1 MIEPS
6 KNLQLIFEKSVDV
19 ASTLQHEYV
28 TIEHILYVILTDKEF
43 VNKLVQY
50 GINPSELQYNVEN
63 YVYDQLDEIRDTSK
77 PKTKPRKTQSVE
89 RVMNRAFTQ
98 VLFHGRDKI
107 EATDVFLSMMN
118 EKKSHACYFI
128 QQAKI
133 DKDKFADFVTSE
145 SMSQD
150 QDAASEQAD
159 NATKA
164 LKTYTTNLNEL
175 VNKKAIDPV
184 IGRTEELEQLALAL
198 GRRTKSNAILVGAP
212 GVGKTA
218 VVEGLAY
225 GIVNGTVPPFLKD
238 YTVYSLDIT
247 GMLAGSKYRGDFEE
261 RFKLVLKALM
271 RQDKAVLFID
281 EAHMMTGAGSSS
293 QNTANDLANM
303 IKPALGKGA
312 LRVIAS
318 TTWEEYRKHFE
329 KDRALMRRFQRI
341 TVDEPSRD
349 DTIEIL
355 KGLRKYY
362 EEFHKAT
369 IQDDAIEAAVDL
381 SIKYQADKKLP
392 DKAIDLVDVACS
404 RFNLK
409 TDELRVVNKSK
420 IEFELAKIA
429 RVSLDQVA
437 ESEGDNLAS
446 LLDQV
451 NSDIYGQ
458 EHASMEVIDKIL
470 VSRAGLKTKNK
481 PVGSFIFMGP
491 TGVGKTEMCKS
502 LSKHLGVELVR
513 IDMSEYQEKHSV
525 ARLIG
530 SPPGYVGFEDNAG
543 ILITEIQEK
552 PNCVLLLDEIE
563 KAHPDVITVLL
574 QVMDN
579 GFVTGGNGKK
589 ADARNIILVMTTN
602 AGASEAEKNNIGFTS
617 LEKKYEDKELKKFL
631 KPEFRNRV
639 DAIIE
644 FHKLTKP
651 IMIKVVGKFLT
662 DVKMQI
668 TDKNVNFKISDETID
683 WLVEKGFDPKMG
695 ARPLDRIIDKEIK
708 RPLAK
713 LLLFGELKNGG
724 NLSIT
729 VENDSLVLTATAT
742 ETPLVNQDEKVDSG
756 L

>member
-6 KNLQLIFEKSVDV
+6 RNLQLIFEKSVDV

-43 VNKLVQY
+43 VSSLVQY
-50 GINPSELQYNVEN
+50 GIDPAELQKNVET
-63 YVYDQLDEIRDTSK
+63 YIYDKLDEIRDPSK

-98 VLFHGRDKI
+98 VLFHGREKI
-107 EATDVFLSMMN
+107 EASDVFISMMS
-118 EKKSHACYFI
+118 EKKSHACYYI

-133 DKDKFADFVTSE
+133 DKDKFADFVATE
-145 SMSQD
+145 SSD
-150 QDAASEQAD
+150 PEKASNIED
-159 NATKA
+159 DSATKA
-164 LKTYTTNLNEL
+164 LKAYTTNLNEQ

-184 IGRTEELEQLALAL
+184 IGRNEELEQLALAL
-198 GRRTKSNAILVGAP
+198 GRRSKSNAILVGAP

-247 GMLAGSKYRGDFEE
+247 AMLAGSKYRGDFEE
-261 RFKLVLKALM
+261 RFKLVLKAMM

-293 QNTANDLANM
+293 QNSANDLANM
-303 IKPALGKGA
+303 IKPALGKGS

-318 TTWEEYRKHFE
+318 TTWEEFRKHFE

-349 DTIEIL
+349 ETVEIL

-369 IQDDAIEAAVDL
+369 ILDDAIEAAVDL
-381 SIKYQADKKLP
+381 SIKYQNDKKLP
-392 DKAIDLVDVACS
+392 DKAIDLVDVSCS

-409 TDELRVVNKSK
+409 LNEERIVNRSK
-420 IEFELAKIA
+420 IEFELAKMVRI
-429 RVSLDQVA
+429 SLDQVA
-437 ESEGDNLAS
+437 ESESDVLANLE
-446 LLDQV
+446 DQI
-451 NSDIYGQ
+451 NSEIYGQ
-458 EHASMEVIDKIL
+458 EHATTEVVDKIH
-470 VSRAGLKTKNK
+470 VSRAGLKTANK
-481 PVGSFIFMGP
+481 PVGSFVFMGP
-491 TGVGKTEMCKS
+491 TGVGKTELCKA
-502 LSKHLGVELVR
+502 LAKYLNVKLVR
-513 IDMSEYQEKHSV
+513 IDMSEYQEKHSIS
-525 ARLIG
+525 RLIG

-543 ILITEIQEK
+543 ILITEIQEN

-563 KAHPDVITVLL
+563 KAHPDVIQVLL
-574 QVMDN
+574 QLMDN
-579 GFVTGGNGKK
+579 GFVTGANSKK
-589 ADARNIILVMTTN
+589 ADGRNIILVMTTN
-602 AGASEAEKNNIGFTS
+602 AGASEAEQNNIGFTA
-617 LEKKYEDKELKKFL
+617 LEKKYDDKELKKYL

-639 DAIIE
+639 DGIIQ

-651 IMIKVVGKFLT
+651 TMIKVVGKFLT
-662 DVKMQI
+662 DVKNQI
-668 TDKNVNFKISDETID
+668 TDKEVKFKVSDETID

-695 ARPLDRIIDKEIK
+695 ARPLDRLIDKEIK

-713 LLLFGELKNGG
+713 MLLFGELKNGG

-729 VENDSLVLTATAT
+729 VKNDSLVLSAKAKKMK
-742 ETPLVNQDEKVDSG
+742 LVEHDE
-756 L
+756 LINI